1 MIFIVISAIIVVI
14 ALAFIIPAVMR
25 SGNRFVC
32 SKCGSNFGIKWYKL
46 IFTEMSSF
54 PWVGRN
60 RLMKCPNCGVRNE
73 CRVIY
78 D

>member
-1 MIFIVISAIIVVI
+1 MIFIVIPAVIVVI
-14 ALAFIIPAVMR
+14 ALGFIIPAVMR
-25 SGNRFVC
+25 TRNKFVC
-32 SKCGSNFGIKWYKL
+32 SKCGSNFGIKWHKL

-60 RLMKCPNCGVRNE
+60 CLMKCPNCGIKSE
-73 CRVIY
+73 CSVIY